1 MWHAIST
8 EMAVRG
14 ETWMAAMQ
22 FETPPVS
29 PVATPAAKP
38 FSKKFGKSIR
48 EFPMLY
54 LGALIILLLILAAV
68 LAPVLAP
75 HNPNIQFSS
84 GLKSNGTPVGPCA
97 EFPFGTDNLGRD
109 VLSRVLYGARISLVV
124 GVVSTVINLVL
135 GVLVG
140 TVAGYFGG
148 WVDNVLMRVTDVI
161 LAFPLLLFCMALVAV
176 LGPSLWNVLLSIGIL
191 GWGTMARV
199 VRGQVLAVK
208 EFEYVQA
215 ERALGA
221 SNARIMFRVILP
233 NIIGPVIVL
242 STLNVGQN
250 ILIESGLS
258 FLGIGIQPPTPSWG
272 NMIQAGMQTYT
283 FAPWTLW
290 FPGLALVIAV
300 LGFNLL
306 GDGLR
311 DILDPRNTQH

>member
-1 MWHAIST
+1 
-8 EMAVRG
+8 
-14 ETWMAAMQ
+14 MAAMQ
-22 FETPPVS
+22 FETPP
-29 PVATPAAKP
+29 APAEAAPPAKP
-38 FSKKFGKSIR
+38 FTRKFWKSVR
-48 EFPMLY
+48 DFPMLY
-54 LGALIILLLILAAV
+54 LGALIIVLLILAAV
-68 LAPVLAP
+68 LAPVISP
-75 HNPNIQFSS
+75 HNPTTQFSDGLTES
-84 GLKSNGTPVGPCA
+84 GIPVGPNA
-97 EFPFGTDNLGRD
+97 KFPLGADNLGRD
-109 VLSRVLYGARISLVV
+109 ILSRVLYGAQVSLLV
-124 GVVSTVINLVL
+124 GVISTVINLVL

-161 LAFPLLLFCMALVAV
+161 LAFPLLLFAMALVAV
-176 LGPSLWNVLLSIGIL
+176 LGPSLWNVLFAIGVL

-221 SNARIMFRVILP
+221 SNTRIMFRVILP

-250 ILIESGLS
+250 ILVEAGLS

-272 NMIQAGMQTYT
+272 NMIEAGMQTYQV
-283 FAPWTLW
+283 APWTLW

>member
-1 MWHAIST
+1 
-8 EMAVRG
+8 
-14 ETWMAAMQ
+14 MAAMQ
-22 FETPPVS
+22 FETPPVT
-29 PVATPAAKP
+29 PTAAPAAKP
-38 FSKKFGKSIR
+38 FSKRFWKSVR
-48 EFPMLY
+48 EFPMFY
-54 LGALIILLLILAAV
+54 LGALIIVLLILAAV
-68 LAPVLAP
+68 LAPVISP
-75 HNPNIQFSS
+75 HNPTTQFSD
-84 GLKSNGTPVGPCA
+84 GLNANGTPVGPNA
-97 EFPFGTDNLGRD
+97 KFPFGTDNLGRD
-109 VLSRVLYGARISLVV
+109 ILSRVLYGAQVSLLV
-124 GVVSTVINLVL
+124 GIVSTVINLFL

-140 TVAGYFGG
+140 TVAGYFGR
-148 WVDNVLMRVTDVI
+148 WVDNVLMRVTDII
-161 LAFPLLLFCMALVAV
+161 LAFPLLLFAMALVAV
-176 LGPSLWNVLLSIGIL
+176 LGPSLWNVLLAIGVL

-199 VRGQVLAVK
+199 VRGQVLAAR

-221 SNARIMFRVILP
+221 SNSRIMFKVILP

-242 STLNVGQN
+242 ATLNVGQN
-250 ILIESGLS
+250 ILTEAALS

-272 NMIQAGMQTYT
+272 NMIQAGMQTYQ